1 MAQANLLDIAK
12 LNGSDTI
19 VGLIEETLTY
29 APEVQIMP
37 ARTIRGTS
45 YKIASRVSYP
55 GVGFRAAN
63 EGSTPT
69 KSEFENQLI
78 ECYIL
83 SGAVQADVAV
93 ARAYEDGEQAW
104 KDIESIGVMRQAMI
118 ELGSQV
124 IYGTSHQAKGFPGLQ
139 AIHTAFNSGLG
150 ASALTVDAGGTT
162 ADTGSS
168 VYGIN
173 TDTQGVQL
181 VFGAGTTFELG
192 EWRIENVGT
201 SSVYPAH
208 VANLTAWV
216 GMQVGS
222 KYSVGR
228 LKDATEDSGFGVTDA
243 KLAALLSK
251 YPVGYRPN
259 YWLMNRRS
267 AYQLQVS
274 RSTAFSALGAKSATG
289 AEVFAPL
296 PSESNGIPIVIT
308 DSIGNTEA
316 LTA

>member
-69 KSEFENQLI
+69 KSEFETQLS

-104 KDIESIGVMRQAMI
+104 KDIESVGVMRQAMI

-139 AIHTAFNSGLG
+139 AIHTAFNAGLV
-150 ASALTVDAGGTT
+150 VDAGGTSAGT
-162 ADTGSS
+162 ASS

-228 LKDATEDSGFGVTDA
+228 LKDATADSGMGVTDA
-243 KLAALLSK
+243 KLAELLSK

-274 RSTAFSALGAKSATG
+274 RSASTIQNGVKTSSGS
-289 AEVFAPL
+289 EIFAPL
-296 PSESNGIPIVIT
+296 PTESNGISIVIT
-308 DSIGNTEA
+308 DSILNDEA

>member
-1 MAQANLLDIAK
+1 
-12 LNGSDTI
+12 
-19 VGLIEETLTY
+19 
-29 APEVQIMP
+29 
-37 ARTIRGTS
+37 
-45 YKIASRVSYP
+45 
-55 GVGFRAAN
+55 
-63 EGSTPT
+63 
-69 KSEFENQLI
+69 
-78 ECYIL
+78 
-83 SGAVQADVAV
+83 
-93 ARAYEDGEQAW
+93 
-104 KDIESIGVMRQAMI
+104 MRQAMI

-124 IYGTSHQAKGFPGLQ
+124 IYGTSVDAKGFPGLQ
-139 AIHTAFNSGLG
+139 AIHTAFNSGLV
-150 ASALTVDAGGTT
+150 VDAGGTS
-162 ADTGSS
+162 AATGSS

-181 VFGAGTTFELG
+181 VFGSSTTFELG

-228 LKDATEDSGFGVTDA
+228 LKDATADSGMGVTDA
-243 KLAALLSK
+243 KLAELLSK

-259 YWLMNRRS
+259 YWLMNRLS
-267 AYQLQVS
+267 AFQLQTS

-296 PSESNGIPIVIT
+296 PLESNGIPIVIT
-308 DSIGNTEA
+308 DSIANDEA

>member
-1 MAQANLLDIAK
+1 MPQANLLDIAK

-63 EGSTPT
+63 EGSTPS

-124 IYGTSHQAKGFPGLQ
+124 IYGTSVDAKGFPGLQ
-139 AIHTAFNSGLG
+139 AIHTAFNSGLV
-150 ASALTVDAGGTT
+150 VDAGGTS
-162 ADTGSS
+162 AATGSS

-181 VFGAGTTFELG
+181 VFGSGTTFELG

-228 LKDATEDSGFGVTDA
+228 LKDATADSGMGVTDA
-243 KLAALLSK
+243 KLAELLSK

-267 AYQLQVS
+267 AFQLQVS
-274 RSTAFSALGAKSATG
+274 RSASTVQNGVKTSSGS
-289 AEVFAPL
+289 EIFAPL
-296 PSESNGIPIVIT
+296 PTESNGIPIVIT
-308 DSIGNTEA
+308 DSILNDEA

>member
-1 MAQANLLDIAK
+1 MPQANLLDIAK

-45 YKIASRVSYP
+45 YKIASRVTYP

-69 KSEFENQLI
+69 KSEFESQLI

-104 KDIESIGVMRQAMI
+104 KDVESVGVMRQAMI

-124 IYGTSHQAKGFPGLQ
+124 IYGTSVDSKGFPGLQ
-139 AIHTAFNSGLG
+139 AIHTAFNSGLVVG
-150 ASALTVDAGGTT
+150 AGGS
-162 ADTGSS
+162 ADLSS

-201 SSVYPAH
+201 GSVYPAH

-228 LKDATEDSGFGVTDA
+228 LNSVGSNSGGGVTDG
-243 KLAALLSK
+243 KLAELLSK

-274 RSTAFSALGAKSATG
+274 RSASSVQNGVKTSSGS
-289 AEVFAPL
+289 EIFAPL
-296 PSESNGIPIVIT
+296 PTESNGIAIVIT
-308 DSIGNTEA
+308 DSIGIAE
-316 LTA
+316 

>member
-1 MAQANLLDIAK
+1 MPQANLLDIAK

-63 EGSTPT
+63 EGSTPS

-104 KDIESIGVMRQAMI
+104 KDIESIGVMRQALI

-124 IYGTSHQAKGFPGLQ
+124 IYGTSVDAKGFPGLQ
-139 AIHTAFNSGLG
+139 AIHTAFNAGLG
-150 ASALTVDAGGTT
+150 ASALTVDAGGTS
-162 ADTGSS
+162 AGTGSS

-181 VFGAGTTFELG
+181 VFGSGTTFELG

-201 SSVYPAH
+201 DTVYPAH

-228 LKDATEDSGFGVTDA
+228 LKDATAETGFGVTDA
-243 KLAALLSK
+243 KLADLLSK

-267 AYQLQVS
+267 AFQLQVS

-296 PSESNGIPIVIT
+296 PLESNGIPIVIT
-308 DSIGNTEA
+308 DSIISTEV
-316 LTA
+316 LS

>member
-1 MAQANLLDIAK
+1 MPQANLLDIAK

-63 EGSTPT
+63 EGSTPS

-124 IYGTSHQAKGFPGLQ
+124 IYGTSVDSKGFPGLQ
-139 AIHTAFNSGLG
+139 AIHTAFNSGLVVG
-150 ASALTVDAGGTT
+150 AGGST
-162 ADTGSS
+162 ALSS

-181 VFGAGTTFELG
+181 VFGSGTTFELG

-201 SSVYPAH
+201 STVYPAH

-228 LKDATEDSGFGVTDA
+228 LSAVGSDSGAGVTDA
-243 KLAALLSK
+243 RLAELLSK

-267 AYQLQVS
+267 AFQLQSS
-274 RSTAFSALGAKSATG
+274 RSTAFSALGSKSATG

-296 PSESNGIPIVIT
+296 PLESNGIPIVIT
-308 DSIGNTEA
+308 DSIGIAE
-316 LTA
+316 

>member
-1 MAQANLLDIAK
+1 MPQANLLDIAK

-63 EGSTPT
+63 EGSTPS

-104 KDIESIGVMRQAMI
+104 KDIESVGVMRQAMI

-139 AIHTAFNSGLG
+139 AIHTAFNSGLV
-150 ASALTVDAGGTT
+150 VDAGGTSAGT
-162 ADTGSS
+162 ASS

-228 LKDATEDSGFGVTDA
+228 LKDATADSGMGVTDS
-243 KLAALLSK
+243 KLAELLSK

-274 RSTAFSALGAKSATG
+274 RSASTVQNGVKTSSGS
-289 AEVFAPL
+289 EIFAPL
-296 PSESNGIPIVIT
+296 PTESNGIPIVIT
-308 DSIGNTEA
+308 DSISNTEA

>member
-1 MAQANLLDIAK
+1 MPQANLLDIAK

-29 APEVQIMP
+29 APEVQILP

-45 YKIASRVSYP
+45 YKVVSRTSYP

-69 KSEFENQLI
+69 KSSFENQLI

-83 SGAVQADVAV
+83 SGAVQADIAV

-104 KDIESIGVMRQAMI
+104 KDVEAVGVMRQALI

-124 IYGTSHQAKGFPGLQ
+124 IYGTSVDSKGFPGLQ
-139 AIHTAFNSGLG
+139 AIHTAFNAGLV
-150 ASALTVDAGGTT
+150 VDAGGTT
-162 ADTGSS
+162 GGTASS

-181 VFGAGTTFELG
+181 VFGSGTTFELG

-201 SSVYPAH
+201 DTVYPAH

-228 LKDATEDSGFGVTDA
+228 LKDATADSGAGVTDA
-243 KLAALLSK
+243 KLAELLSK

-267 AYQLQVS
+267 AYQLQVT
-274 RSTAFSALGAKSATG
+274 RSASSVQNGVKTSSGS
-289 AEVFAPL
+289 EIFAPL
-296 PSESNGIPIVIT
+296 PTESNGIPIVIT
-308 DSIGNTEA
+308 DSILNDEA

>member
-1 MAQANLLDIAK
+1 MPQANLLDIAK

-45 YKIASRVSYP
+45 YKVVSRTSYP

-69 KSEFENQLI
+69 KSSFENQLI

-83 SGAVQADVAV
+83 SGAVQADIAV

-124 IYGTSHQAKGFPGLQ
+124 IYGTSVDAKGFPGLQ
-139 AIHTAFNSGLG
+139 AIHTAFNSGLV
-150 ASALTVDAGGTT
+150 VDAGGTS
-162 ADTGSS
+162 AGTGSS

-181 VFGAGTTFELG
+181 VFGSGTTFELG

-201 SSVYPAH
+201 DTVYPAH

-228 LKDATEDSGFGVTDA
+228 LKDATAETGFGVTDA
-243 KLAALLSK
+243 KLADLLSK

-267 AYQLQVS
+267 AFQLQVS

-296 PSESNGIPIVIT
+296 PLESNGIPIVIT
-308 DSIGNTEA
+308 DSIASDEA
-316 LTA
+316 LS

>member
-104 KDIESIGVMRQAMI
+104 KDIESVGVMRQAMI

-139 AIHTAFNSGLG
+139 AIHTAFNAGLV
-150 ASALTVDAGGTT
+150 VDAGGTS
-162 ADTGSS
+162 AGTGSS

-274 RSTAFSALGAKSATG
+274 RSASTVQNGVKTSSGS
-289 AEVFAPL
+289 EIFAPL
-296 PSESNGIPIVIT
+296 PTESNGIPIVIT
-308 DSIGNTEA
+308 DSIRNDEA

>member
-104 KDIESIGVMRQAMI
+104 KDIESVGVMRQAMI

-139 AIHTAFNSGLG
+139 AIHTAFNSGLV
-150 ASALTVDAGGTT
+150 VDAGGTS
-162 ADTGSS
+162 AGTGSS

-228 LKDATEDSGFGVTDA
+228 LKDATADSGMGVTDA
-243 KLAALLSK
+243 KLAELLSK

-267 AYQLQVS
+267 AFQWQVS
-274 RSTAFSALGAKSATG
+274 RSATTIQSG
-289 AEVFAPL
+289 VKTSSGSEIFAPL
-296 PSESNGIPIVIT
+296 PTESNGIPIVIT

>member
-1 MAQANLLDIAK
+1 MPQANLLDIAK

-104 KDIESIGVMRQAMI
+104 KDIESVGVMRQAMI

-139 AIHTAFNSGLG
+139 AIHTAFNSGLV
-150 ASALTVDAGGTT
+150 VDAGGTS
-162 ADTGSS
+162 AGTGSS

-274 RSTAFSALGAKSATG
+274 RSASTVQNGVKTSSG
-289 AEVFAPL
+289 AEIFAPL
-296 PSESNGIPIVIT
+296 PTESNGIPIVIT

>member
-1 MAQANLLDIAK
+1 MPQANLLDIAK

-45 YKIASRVSYP
+45 YKVVSRTSYP

-69 KSEFENQLI
+69 KSSFENQLI

-83 SGAVQADVAV
+83 SGAVQADIAV

-124 IYGTSHQAKGFPGLQ
+124 IYGTSVDSKGFPGLQ
-139 AIHTAFNSGLG
+139 AIHTAFNSGLVVG
-150 ASALTVDAGGTT
+150 AGGST
-162 ADTGSS
+162 ALSS

-181 VFGAGTTFELG
+181 VFGSGTTFELG

-201 SSVYPAH
+201 DTVYPAH

-228 LKDATEDSGFGVTDA
+228 LSAVGSDSGAGVTDA
-243 KLAALLSK
+243 RLAELLSK

-267 AYQLQVS
+267 AFQLQSS
-274 RSTAFSALGAKSATG
+274 RSTAFSALGSKSATG

-296 PSESNGIPIVIT
+296 PLESNGIPIVIT
-308 DSIGNTEA
+308 DSIGIAE
-316 LTA
+316 

>member
-1 MAQANLLDIAK
+1 MPQANLLDIAK

-104 KDIESIGVMRQAMI
+104 KDVESVGVMRQAMI

-124 IYGTSHQAKGFPGLQ
+124 IYGTSVDSKGFPGLQ
-139 AIHTAFNSGLG
+139 AIHTAFNSGLVVG
-150 ASALTVDAGGTT
+150 AGGS
-162 ADTGSS
+162 ADLSS

-201 SSVYPAH
+201 ASVYPAH

-228 LKDATEDSGFGVTDA
+228 LNSVGSNSGGGVTDG
-243 KLAALLSK
+243 KLAELLSK

-274 RSTAFSALGAKSATG
+274 RSASSVQNGVKTSSGS
-289 AEVFAPL
+289 EIFAPL
-296 PSESNGIPIVIT
+296 PTESNGIPIVIT
-308 DSIGNTEA
+308 DSIGIAE
-316 LTA
+316 

>member
-1 MAQANLLDIAK
+1 MPQANLLDIAK

-29 APEVQIMP
+29 APEVQILP

-104 KDIESIGVMRQAMI
+104 KDVESIGVMRQAMI

-124 IYGTSHQAKGFPGLQ
+124 IYGTSVDSKGFPGLQ
-139 AIHTAFNSGLG
+139 AIHTAFNSGLVVG
-150 ASALTVDAGGTT
+150 AGGST
-162 ADTGSS
+162 ALSS

-181 VFGAGTTFELG
+181 VFGSGTTFELG

-228 LKDATEDSGFGVTDA
+228 LSAVGSDSGAGVTDA
-243 KLAALLSK
+243 RLAELLSK

-267 AYQLQVS
+267 AFQLQSS
-274 RSTAFSALGAKSATG
+274 RSTAFSALGSKSATG

-296 PSESNGIPIVIT
+296 PLESNGIPIVIT
-308 DSIGNTEA
+308 DSIGIAE
-316 LTA
+316 

>member
-104 KDIESIGVMRQAMI
+104 KDIESVGVMRQAMI

-139 AIHTAFNSGLG
+139 AIHTAFNSGLV
-150 ASALTVDAGGTT
+150 VDAGGTS
-162 ADTGSS
+162 AGTGSS

-274 RSTAFSALGAKSATG
+274 RSASTVQNGVKTSSGS
-289 AEVFAPL
+289 EIFAPL
-296 PSESNGIPIVIT
+296 PTESNGIPIVIT

>member
-1 MAQANLLDIAK
+1 MPQANLLDIAK

-29 APEVQIMP
+29 APEVQILP

-124 IYGTSHQAKGFPGLQ
+124 IYGTSVDSKGFPGLQ
-139 AIHTAFNSGLG
+139 AIHTAFNSGLVVG
-150 ASALTVDAGGTT
+150 AGGST
-162 ADTGSS
+162 ALSS

-181 VFGAGTTFELG
+181 VFGSGTTFELG

-228 LKDATEDSGFGVTDA
+228 LSAVGSDSGAGVTDA
-243 KLAALLSK
+243 RLAELLSK

-267 AYQLQVS
+267 AFQLQSS
-274 RSTAFSALGAKSATG
+274 RSTAFSALGSKSATG

-296 PSESNGIPIVIT
+296 PLESNGIPIVIT
-308 DSIGNTEA
+308 DSIGIAE
-316 LTA
+316 

>member
-1 MAQANLLDIAK
+1 MPQANLLDIAK

-45 YKIASRVSYP
+45 YKIASRVQYP

-69 KSEFENQLI
+69 KSEFESQLI

-104 KDIESIGVMRQAMI
+104 KDVESVGVMRQAMI

-124 IYGTSHQAKGFPGLQ
+124 IYGTSVDSKGFPGLQ
-139 AIHTAFNSGLG
+139 AIHTAFNSGLVVG
-150 ASALTVDAGGTT
+150 AGGS
-162 ADTGSS
+162 ADLSS

-201 SSVYPAH
+201 GSVYPAH

-228 LKDATEDSGFGVTDA
+228 LNSVGSNSGGGVTDG
-243 KLAALLSK
+243 KLAELLSK

-274 RSTAFSALGAKSATG
+274 RSASSVQNGVKTSSGS
-289 AEVFAPL
+289 EIFAPL
-296 PSESNGIPIVIT
+296 PTESNGIPIVIT
-308 DSIGNTEA
+308 DSIGIAE
-316 LTA
+316 

>member
-1 MAQANLLDIAK
+1 MPQANLLDIAK

-63 EGSTPT
+63 EGSTPS

-124 IYGTSHQAKGFPGLQ
+124 IYGTSVDSKGFPGLQ
-139 AIHTAFNSGLG
+139 AIHTAFNSGLVVG
-150 ASALTVDAGGTT
+150 AGGST
-162 ADTGSS
+162 ALSS

-181 VFGAGTTFELG
+181 VFGSGTTFELG

-228 LKDATEDSGFGVTDA
+228 LSAVGSDSGAGVTDA
-243 KLAALLSK
+243 RLAELLSK

-259 YWLMNRRS
+259 YWLMDRRS
-267 AYQLQVS
+267 AFQLQSS
-274 RSTAFSALGAKSATG
+274 RSTAFSALGSKSATG

-296 PSESNGIPIVIT
+296 PLESNGIPIVIT
-308 DSIGNTEA
+308 DSIGIAE
-316 LTA
+316 

>member
-1 MAQANLLDIAK
+1 MPQANLLDIAK

-29 APEVQIMP
+29 APEVQILP
-37 ARTIRGTS
+37 ARTIRGTT

-104 KDIESIGVMRQAMI
+104 KDVESVGVMRQAMI

-124 IYGTSHQAKGFPGLQ
+124 IYGTSVDSKGFPGLQ
-139 AIHTAFNSGLG
+139 AIHTAFNAGLV
-150 ASALTVDAGGTT
+150 VDAGGTT
-162 ADTGSS
+162 GGTASS

-228 LKDATEDSGFGVTDA
+228 LKDATADSGAGVTDA
-243 KLAALLSK
+243 KLAELLSK

-274 RSTAFSALGAKSATG
+274 RSASSVQNGVKTSSGS
-289 AEVFAPL
+289 EIFAPL
-296 PSESNGIPIVIT
+296 PTESNGIPIVIT
-308 DSIGNTEA
+308 DSILNDEA

>member
-1 MAQANLLDIAK
+1 MPQANLLDIAK

-29 APEVQIMP
+29 APEVQILP

-104 KDIESIGVMRQAMI
+104 KDVESVGVMKQALI

-124 IYGTSHQAKGFPGLQ
+124 IYGTSVDSKGFPGLQ
-139 AIHTAFNSGLG
+139 AIHTAFNSGLVVG
-150 ASALTVDAGGTT
+150 AGGST
-162 ADTGSS
+162 ALSS

-181 VFGAGTTFELG
+181 VFGSGTTFELG

-201 SSVYPAH
+201 STVYPAH

-228 LKDATEDSGFGVTDA
+228 LSAVGSDSGAGVTDA
-243 KLAALLSK
+243 RLAELLSK

-267 AYQLQVS
+267 AFQLQSS
-274 RSTAFSALGAKSATG
+274 RSTAFSALGSKSATG

-296 PSESNGIPIVIT
+296 PLESNGIPIVIT
-308 DSIGNTEA
+308 DSIGIAE
-316 LTA
+316 

>member
-104 KDIESIGVMRQAMI
+104 KDIESVGVMRQAMI

-139 AIHTAFNSGLG
+139 AIHTAFNSGLV
-150 ASALTVDAGGTT
+150 VDAGGTS
-162 ADTGSS
+162 AGTGSS

-274 RSTAFSALGAKSATG
+274 RSASTVQNGVKTSSG
-289 AEVFAPL
+289 AEIFAPL
-296 PSESNGIPIVIT
+296 PTESNGIPIVIT

>member
-1 MAQANLLDIAK
+1 MPQANLLDIAK

-29 APEVQIMP
+29 APEVQILP

-104 KDIESIGVMRQAMI
+104 KDVESVGVMRQAMI

-124 IYGTSHQAKGFPGLQ
+124 IYGTSVDSKGFPGLQ
-139 AIHTAFNSGLG
+139 AIHTAFNSGLVVG
-150 ASALTVDAGGTT
+150 AGGST
-162 ADTGSS
+162 ALSS

-181 VFGAGTTFELG
+181 VFGSGTTFELG

-228 LKDATEDSGFGVTDA
+228 LSGVGSDSGAGVTDA
-243 KLAALLSK
+243 RLAELLSK

-267 AYQLQVS
+267 AFQLQSS
-274 RSTAFSALGAKSATG
+274 RSTAFSALGSKSATG

-296 PSESNGIPIVIT
+296 PLESNGIPIVIT
-308 DSIGNTEA
+308 DSIGIAE
-316 LTA
+316 

>member
-1 MAQANLLDIAK
+1 MPQANLLDIAK

-83 SGAVQADVAV
+83 SGAVQADLAV

-104 KDIESIGVMRQAMI
+104 KDIESVGVMRQAMI

-124 IYGTSHQAKGFPGLQ
+124 IYGTTADAKGFPGLQ
-139 AIHTAFNSGLG
+139 AIHTAFNSGLV
-150 ASALTVDAGGTT
+150 VDAGGTT
-162 ADTGSS
+162 GGTASS

-201 SSVYPAH
+201 ASVYPAH

-228 LKDATEDSGFGVTDA
+228 LKDATADSGAGVTDA
-243 KLAALLSK
+243 KLAELLSK

-267 AYQLQVS
+267 AFQLQTS
-274 RSTAFSALGAKSATG
+274 RSSSVIYSGVKSSSG

-308 DSIGNTEA
+308 DSIANDEA

>member
-83 SGAVQADVAV
+83 SGAVQADLAV

-104 KDIESIGVMRQAMI
+104 KDIESVGVMRQAMI

-124 IYGTSHQAKGFPGLQ
+124 IYGTTADAKGFPGLQ
-139 AIHTAFNSGLG
+139 AIHTAFNSGLV
-150 ASALTVDAGGTT
+150 VDAGGTT
-162 ADTGSS
+162 GGTASS

-201 SSVYPAH
+201 GSVYPAH

-228 LKDATEDSGFGVTDA
+228 LKDATADSGAGVTDA
-243 KLAALLSK
+243 KLAELLSK

-274 RSTAFSALGAKSATG
+274 RSASSVQNGVKTSSG
-289 AEVFAPL
+289 AEIFAPL
-296 PSESNGIPIVIT
+296 PSESNGISIVIT
-308 DSIGNTEA
+308 DSILNDEA

>member
-1 MAQANLLDIAK
+1 MPQANLLDIAK

-104 KDIESIGVMRQAMI
+104 KDVESVGVMRQAMI

-124 IYGTSHQAKGFPGLQ
+124 IYGTSVDSKGFPGLQ
-139 AIHTAFNSGLG
+139 AIHTAFNSGLVVG
-150 ASALTVDAGGTT
+150 AGGS
-162 ADTGSS
+162 ADLSS

-201 SSVYPAH
+201 ASVYPAH

-228 LKDATEDSGFGVTDA
+228 LNSVGSNSGGGVTDG
-243 KLAALLSK
+243 KLAELLSK

-274 RSTAFSALGAKSATG
+274 RSASSVQNGVKTSSGS
-289 AEVFAPL
+289 EIFAPL
-296 PSESNGIPIVIT
+296 PTESNGIPIVIT
-308 DSIGNTEA
+308 DSIINAE
-316 LTA
+316 

>member
-104 KDIESIGVMRQAMI
+104 KDIESIGVMRPPCNC
-118 ELGSQV
+118 
-124 IYGTSHQAKGFPGLQ
+124 T
-139 AIHTAFNSGLG
+139 
-150 ASALTVDAGGTT
+150 
-162 ADTGSS
+162 
-168 VYGIN
+168 
-173 TDTQGVQL
+173 
-181 VFGAGTTFELG
+181 
-192 EWRIENVGT
+192 
-201 SSVYPAH
+201 
-208 VANLTAWV
+208 
-216 GMQVGS
+216 
-222 KYSVGR
+222 
-228 LKDATEDSGFGVTDA
+228 
-243 KLAALLSK
+243 
-251 YPVGYRPN
+251 
-259 YWLMNRRS
+259 
-267 AYQLQVS
+267 
-274 RSTAFSALGAKSATG
+274 
-289 AEVFAPL
+289 
-296 PSESNGIPIVIT
+296 
-308 DSIGNTEA
+308 
-316 LTA
+316 

>member
-104 KDIESIGVMRQAMI
+104 KDIESVGVMRQAMI

-139 AIHTAFNSGLG
+139 AIHTAFNSGLV
-150 ASALTVDAGGTT
+150 VDAGGTT
-162 ADTGSS
+162 AATASS

-228 LKDATEDSGFGVTDA
+228 LKDATADSGMGVTDA
-243 KLAALLSK
+243 KLAELLSK

-274 RSTAFSALGAKSATG
+274 RSASTVQNGVKTSSG
-289 AEVFAPL
+289 AEIFAPL
-296 PSESNGIPIVIT
+296 PTESNGIPIVIT

>member
-1 MAQANLLDIAK
+1 
-12 LNGSDTI
+12 
-19 VGLIEETLTY
+19 
-29 APEVQIMP
+29 MP

-45 YKIASRVSYP
+45 YKIASRVTYP

-63 EGSTPT
+63 EGSTPS

-124 IYGTSHQAKGFPGLQ
+124 IYGTSVDSKGFPGLQ
-139 AIHTAFNSGLG
+139 AIHTAFNSGLVVG
-150 ASALTVDAGGTT
+150 AGGST
-162 ADTGSS
+162 ALSS

-181 VFGAGTTFELG
+181 VFGSGTTFELG

-228 LKDATEDSGFGVTDA
+228 LSAVGSDSGAGVTDA
-243 KLAALLSK
+243 RLAELLSK

-267 AYQLQVS
+267 AFQLQSS
-274 RSTAFSALGAKSATG
+274 RSTAFSALGSKSATG

-296 PSESNGIPIVIT
+296 PLESNGIPIVIT
-308 DSIGNTEA
+308 DSILNDEA

>member
-1 MAQANLLDIAK
+1 MPQANLLDIAK

-29 APEVQIMP
+29 APEVQILP

-83 SGAVQADVAV
+83 SGAVQADLAV

-104 KDIESIGVMRQAMI
+104 KDIESVGVMRQAMI

-124 IYGTSHQAKGFPGLQ
+124 IYGTTADAKGFPGLQ
-139 AIHTAFNSGLG
+139 AIHTAFNSGLV
-150 ASALTVDAGGTT
+150 VDAGGTT
-162 ADTGSS
+162 GGTASS

-201 SSVYPAH
+201 ASVYPAH

-228 LKDATEDSGFGVTDA
+228 LKDATADSGGGVTDA
-243 KLAALLSK
+243 KLAELLSK

-267 AYQLQVS
+267 AFQLQSS
-274 RSTAFSALGAKSATG
+274 RSSSVIYSGVKSSSG

-308 DSIGNTEA
+308 DSILNDEV
-316 LTA
+316 LS